1 MHRRPAKTAIA
12 SLLAALALTSL
23 GCGGAPPKPVRSA
36 RNKPA
41 LRANNNA
48 SRFQGPALLPAQ
60 IIARLDDE
68 DAAPYL
74 ARRGDDALLF
84 YTARG
89 RWMTRLLGP
98 GGAPKTAEPVDAA
111 PAAAEVPVGAIEAVG
126 DGYLA
131 AWIEGTQQNSTVK
144 TLALD
149 AAGKPRGVPAVLAQ
163 SADPIAWVEILPN
176 ATGAL
181 IAWEVPREDAVDVI
195 AAPFTPGKGAQ
206 PAVVLAHD
214 ALGWDTIATD
224 RGAAIVTVVASPGD
238 AASPDAG
245 RIGRVLFSEIDP
257 AGKVSPP
264 VTISGEPTAQKD
276 IVLAQAGG
284 RFLVAWTDT
293 RDIDASVYVAALE
306 SGGKIVTPPKR
317 ATAPVGDQALV
328 AVVSRPGTGAQGS
341 KRALLAW
348 EDLLRAPREG
358 RLIHLATLGPDAAL
372 GKERATL
379 VFSANGPPDLT
390 ADGEGFAAIT
400 LAPASTSEEAAKDAP
415 ILPTYVRF
423 GPDLSVLAAEPVRA
437 EPFTGDANANKEPV
451 PYLTRSLSCHAG
463 ACSTLAS
470 TAGAPAT
477 LALVDLPVR
486 KSPWR
491 APAWREADDVPP
503 RPVAVNALYDG
514 DHLAEVAS
522 AELSGGGSL
531 VAWVT
536 YFIEGGEDRKKP
548 RKADEP
554 LATLGLRT
562 VSPTGALGQTQVLTK
577 RAVSIGGV
585 ALAHAPSEK
594 TPETALVW
602 AQRDKGES
610 QVQIAKLGEN
620 GAKTGQKPL
629 TTVARKPSKDGV
641 PSEVSDVAVA
651 YAPPSDATKNDDG
664 WIVAW
669 VDTRDGN
676 AEIYVARVDRTLRK
690 VVADRRITQA
700 PGDSAEVQIAVRG
713 NDTFLIWSD
722 ARQSPDEGYGDIYSV
737 RLDTRSLQKVGAETR
752 LFASAAH
759 SRSPSVSLAGNKIVI
774 GWIEEAAAEPKP
786 GEPAGVRV
794 AVLDERGAVL
804 GPPQLVRGEEGSAVT
819 SVALTCSGAKCRGV
833 LTSALREI
841 MVLDAFEVA
850 PGAPPGPL
858 KALATLTGGVNVDV
872 SPSFA
877 GSSATSLFFGDDVA
891 GGPGRV
897 RFMTLAWP

>member
-12 SLLAALALTSL
+12 SLFAALAITAF
-23 GCGGAPPKPVRSA
+23 GCGGAPPKPVRPA
-36 RNKPA
+36 RNKPV
-41 LRANNNA
+41 LRTDNNA
-48 SRFQGPALLPAQ
+48 SRFKGPALLPAQ

-98 GGAPKTAEPVDAA
+98 NGAPKTNDPVDAA
-111 PAAAEVPVGAIEAVG
+111 PAAAEIPVGAIEAVG

-144 TLALD
+144 ALSLD
-149 AAGKPRGVPAVLAQ
+149 AAGKPRGVPTVLAQ
-163 SADPIAWVEILPN
+163 SADAIAWVEILPN

-181 IAWEVPREDAVDVI
+181 IAWEVPREDDVDVI
-195 AAPFTPGKGAQ
+195 AAPYTPGKGAQ
-206 PAVVLAHD
+206 PAVVLAHA
-214 ALGWDTIATD
+214 ALGWDTMATD

-238 AASPDAG
+238 KANADAG
-245 RIGRVLFSEIDP
+245 RVGRVLFSEVDA

-264 VTISGEPTAQKD
+264 VTVSNEPTAQKD
-276 IVLAQAGG
+276 IVIAQAAGSY
-284 RFLVAWTDT
+284 LVAWTDT
-293 RDIDASVYVAALE
+293 RDIDASVYVAALQP
-306 SGGKIVTPPKR
+306 GGKVVTAPKR

-328 AVVSRPGTGAQGS
+328 AVVSRPGASGS

-358 RLIHLATLGPDAAL
+358 RLIHLATMGPDAAL

-379 VFSANGPPDLT
+379 VFSASGPPDL
-390 ADGEGFAAIT
+390 APDGDGFAAIT
-400 LAPASTSEEAAKDAP
+400 LAPASASEEPPAKDAP
-415 ILPTYVRF
+415 ILPTFVRF
-423 GPDLSVLAAEPVRA
+423 GPDLSVRAAEPVRA
-437 EPFTGDANANKEPV
+437 EPFVGGESKEPV
-451 PYLTRSLSCHAG
+451 PYLTRNLSCHAG
-463 ACSTLAS
+463 GCTTLAS

-477 LALVDLPVR
+477 LAMIDLPVR

-503 RPVAVNALYDG
+503 RPAAVTALYDG
-514 DHLAEVAS
+514 DHLAEVSS

-536 YFIEGGEDRKKP
+536 YFIEGGEIGKKP
-548 RKADEP
+548 KKADDT
-554 LATLGLRT
+554 LATLGIRAI
-562 VSPTGALGQTQVLTK
+562 SPTGVPGQTQVLSR

-594 TPETALVW
+594 GPETALVW
-602 AQRDKGES
+602 AQRDKNES
-610 QVQIAKLGEN
+610 QVQVAKLGPD
-620 GAKTGQKPL
+620 GAKIAHKPL
-629 TTVARKPSKDGV
+629 TAVPRKPSKEGV

-651 YAPPSDATKNDDG
+651 YAPPTDPAKNDDG

-690 VVADRRITQA
+690 VVPDRRITQA

-713 NDTFLIWSD
+713 TDTFLVWSD
-722 ARQSPDEGYGDIYSV
+722 ARQSPEEGYGDIHAV

-759 SRSPSVSLAGNKIVI
+759 SRSPSVSLSGNKVVVA
-774 GWIEEAAAEPKP
+774 WIEEAAAEAKP
-786 GEPAGVRV
+786 GEDPGVRV
-794 AVLDERGAVL
+794 AMLDERGAL
-804 GPPQLVRGEEGSAVT
+804 AGPTQLVRGEEGSAVT
-819 SVALTCSGAKCRGV
+819 SVALTCSGPKCRGV
-833 LTSALREI
+833 LTSALRETMI
-841 MVLDAFEVA
+841 LDAFELS

-877 GSSATSLFFGDDVA
+877 GPSASSLFFGDDVA

-897 RFMTLAWP
+897 RFMTIAWP